1 MASCARAYRCIAF
14 PPSQGDQ
21 MIALT
26 RSSVITS
33 VAAAGIGALVITNV
47 TPAQEVQTPPSV
59 VHEVRLAASPAP
71 GALLDRFL
79 LNQLQNCAAICPFIV
94 QGLVTVPIGVAETP
108 AAFLGTIASTGNLLQ
123 AIGAAAASVT
133 QPANAAAGG
142 IIGNDLNQVVPR
154 FENGVEIG
162 VVDALNIGAA
172 VLQPGQLPGAI
183 ETFREQLLQA
193 LNQPLPPPAPTPPP
207 LTPPPPFGIM
217 PSPQGPIEVAAVE
230 VINVSFALA
239 FQAGE
244 LLLLGVVQTANS
256 AATTLAA
263 TGNIGSAVTAGADTA
278 AKVIAAADG
287 IVTNAVSTA
296 VTNISNSLQRPSM
309 ATTNTTTTT
318 TNATRSPPATATPR
332 VAARAT
338 AGPTTNGR
346 QTVRST
352 VEFGKTMVSTQG
364 QIRGA
369 TTSSTGKHAFPG
381 GAQSTPATTG
391 SSSPVTGSIQSIGQD
406 IKRVVSA
413 GTGTGKHRK

>member
-1 MASCARAYRCIAF
+1 
-14 PPSQGDQ
+14 

-33 VAAAGIGALVITNV
+33 VAAAGIGALVISNV
-47 TPAQEVQTPPSV
+47 TPAQEVHSPPSV

-94 QGLVTVPIGVAETP
+94 QGLVTVPIGAVEAP
-108 AAFLGTIASTGNLLQ
+108 AAFVGTVALTGNLLQ

-133 QPANAAAGG
+133 LPANAAAGG

-162 VVDALNIGAA
+162 VVDALNIGASL
-172 VLQPGQLPGAI
+172 LQPGQLPGTI
-183 ETFREQLLQA
+183 ETFREQLFEA
-193 LNQPLPPPAPTPPP
+193 LNQPLPPLAPTPPP

-217 PSPQGPIEVAAVE
+217 PSPRGPIEVAAVE
-230 VINVSFALA
+230 VINVGFAVA

-263 TGNIGSAVTAGADTA
+263 TGNIGSAVTAGVGTA
-278 AKVIAAADG
+278 ATVVAAAGG

-296 VTNISNSLQRPSM
+296 VTNISNSFQQPSM
-309 ATTNTTTTT
+309 ATANTT
-318 TNATRSPPATATPR
+318 TNATQSPSATATPR

-338 AGPTTNGR
+338 AGPTTNGG

-352 VEFGKTMVSTQG
+352 VEFGKTMVSAQG

-369 TTSSTGKHAFPG
+369 TTSSTGKGAVAG
-381 GAQSTPATTG
+381 GTPSTPATTA

-406 IKRVVSA
+406 IKRVVGA